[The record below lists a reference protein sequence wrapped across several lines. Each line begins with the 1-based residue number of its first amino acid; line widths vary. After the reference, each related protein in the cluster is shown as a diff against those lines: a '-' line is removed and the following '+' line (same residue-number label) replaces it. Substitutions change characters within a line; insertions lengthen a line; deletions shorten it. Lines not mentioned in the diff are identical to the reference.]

1 MDVIL
6 KVALYVQV
14 VSGIQLEKGLNFS
27 LYNQT
32 VSQKN

>member
-27 LYNQT
+27 LSDQT